1 MILEAIQ
8 LEAEDYIAKCRV
20 FRNERGRALVTRNG
34 KARERSVTLGCGTI
48 HVQMPR
54 VRDERD
60 GNQFTSEI
68 LPPYMRKSAKVENLL
83 PILYLKGLSTGDFQ
97 SALVGLLGE
106 DTTAGLS
113 PSTKMGL
120 WPNPVSRPTKSLCG
134 MRESTVGLAIFHPFR

>member
-97 SALVGLLGE
+97 SALGGLLGDRGVKE
-106 DTTAGLS
+106 ILGARIRRVKTPADHGTIRIRLRRRHSRLGS
-113 PSTKMGL
+113 PG
-120 WPNPVSRPTKSLCG
+120 
-134 MRESTVGLAIFHPFR
+134 

>member
-97 SALVGLLGE
+97 SALGGLLGDRGVKE
-106 DTTAGLS
+106 ILGTRIRRVKTPADHGTIRIRLRRRHSRLGS
-113 PSTKMGL
+113 PG
-120 WPNPVSRPTKSLCG
+120 
-134 MRESTVGLAIFHPFR
+134 

>member
-48 HVQMPR
+48 HVQRPR

-97 SALVGLLGE
+97 SALGGLLGDRGVKE
-106 DTTAGLS
+106 ILGARIRRVKTPADHGTIRIRLRRRHSRLGS
-113 PSTKMGL
+113 PG
-120 WPNPVSRPTKSLCG
+120 
-134 MRESTVGLAIFHPFR
+134 